1 MSRTFEID
9 LDHSEGALLR
19 VLGTVERRGFELLE
33 LSADKP
39 DAETYSVRLRV
50 DSERDPDVLCRQL
63 QRLVD
68 VRAVRLLAEPQ
79 CEEAFEPPP
88 PSFQATWL

>member
-19 VLGTVERRGFELLE
+19 VLGTVERRGFKVLE

-39 DAETYSVRLRV
+39 DADSYSIRLRL

-68 VRAVRLLAEPQ
+68 VREVRLLPLPPEPR
-79 CEEAFEPPP
+79 EEPPP

>member
-68 VRAVRLLAEPQ
+68 VRAVRLLAEPI
-79 CEEAFEPPP
+79 EEPLPR
-88 PSFQATWL
+88 FQATWL